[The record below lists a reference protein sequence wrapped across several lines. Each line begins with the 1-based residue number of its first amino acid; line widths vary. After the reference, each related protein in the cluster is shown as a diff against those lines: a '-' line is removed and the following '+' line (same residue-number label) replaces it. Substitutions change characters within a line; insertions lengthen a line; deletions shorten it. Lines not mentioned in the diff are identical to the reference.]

1 MKKWFIR
8 IATTLFWVCIWQLV
22 ALVINKD
29 IILPGPV
36 DVIKAFVNTV
46 PTASFARAAG
56 YTFIKIITGFFAAL
70 ISGTLLAFV
79 SSVIPFLR
87 VLLAPFM
94 TAMKSVPVASFVI
107 LALIWLDSS
116 SLSTFIAFVMV
127 APIIYINVLG
137 GIQSVDGNIKI
148 MADIFKISTIKRL
161 VFVYLPQ
168 VFPFFR
174 SGCSVALGLCWKA
187 GIAAE
192 LIGVPD
198 GSLGEKLYLSKV
210 YFETADL
217 FALTL
222 VIIIISIA
230 FEKLF
235 LWLLDKAYALYE
247 RM

>member
-1 MKKWFIR
+1 MKKWFVR
-8 IATTLFWVCIWQLV
+8 IATTLFWVCVWQLA
-22 ALVINKD
+22 ALIINKD

-36 DVIKAFVNTV
+36 DVIKTFVKTV

-70 ISGTLLAFV
+70 IAGTLLAFV

-137 GIQSVDGNIKI
+137 GIKSVDGNMKI
-148 MADIFKISTIKRL
+148 MADVFKISPIKRL

-198 GSLGEKLYLSKV
+198 GSLGERLYLSKV

-222 VIIIISIA
+222 VIIVISIA
-230 FEKLF
+230 FERLF